1 MKGGI
6 PIKGTTG
13 FGLRQRL
20 LLSFIAIS
28 GFAVIAAVVGN
39 YAFYAIGEALQ
50 QVTKKSVPPAIATLE
65 FAQSTERIVAAGP
78 ALLAANKRLEVTS
91 ASTAAEKEVK
101 EATRLLNNL
110 PATGI
115 AAEKHTEIRAIFD
128 QIAVN
133 LEATKS
139 TAVRRIAA
147 TERKATLLRDIFA
160 TYGQLRSV
168 WSTKFEEL
176 NGVIATLQKSFS
188 ASGGSEEDRLT
199 ATNRLS
205 AADRDVVLLEQ
216 MQLEAAVAFEAVVRG
231 ANASTHAD
239 LNIIR
244 TQAERSI
251 RHIDDLVSGLDPDVS
266 SDLTVPLSQLRANTL
281 GDSSI
286 IAARQVEIEAALE
299 GRRLTVENSVL
310 AAQLSDAV
318 DDLVIAAKQG
328 IATAT
333 EKTLSVQN
341 LGRLGLLAVVA
352 LSLISS
358 LLIVWLY
365 VGRNIVARLTALS
378 DRMLALARGD
388 LESALPHGGV
398 DEIGRMADALEVF
411 RATAVEMKQANVK
424 EIREARTRLT
434 EAIETISEGISLYDA
449 EDKLIVCNSRYR
461 ELFAARA
468 DVVLPGTKFE
478 TILRAAIER
487 GLILDAE
494 GRHED
499 WIAERLAR
507 RRGSSGTHVQHR
519 GDGRWIQ
526 VNERRTANGGVV
538 ALYSDI
544 TESKTREAELAT
556 ARDAADE
563 ANRTKSSFLT
573 TMSHEIRT
581 PMNAVIGMSSLLLDT
596 PLNDEQRD
604 YAGII
609 RDSSEALLTIINDIL
624 DFSKIEA
631 GRMDLEVQPFDL
643 RDCVESALDLVST
656 RAAEKQLDI
665 AYLFEDEVPAAIEGD
680 ITRLRQIILN
690 LLSNA
695 VKFTETGEVVLTVTT
710 ERDFLHFAVRDTG
723 IGLDEKAK
731 SHLFQSFSQADSS
744 TTRKYGG
751 TGLGLA
757 ISKKL
762 AELMGGAMWVESV
775 GPGHGSTFHFTIRA
789 RRADLPQV
797 GRRNLIGGSRHCKA
811 SAYWSSMTMRPTARS
826 WHCRR
831 PNGEWWSRILKR
843 PRKRWTFS

>member
-1 MKGGI
+1 M
-6 PIKGTTG
+6 
-13 FGLRQRL
+13 
-20 LLSFIAIS
+20 
-28 GFAVIAAVVGN
+28 
-39 YAFYAIGEALQ
+39 
-50 QVTKKSVPPAIATLE
+50 
-65 FAQSTERIVAAGP
+65 
-78 ALLAANKRLEVTS
+78 
-91 ASTAAEKEVK
+91 
-101 EATRLLNNL
+101 
-110 PATGI
+110 
-115 AAEKHTEIRAIFD
+115 
-128 QIAVN
+128 
-133 LEATKS
+133 
-139 TAVRRIAA
+139 RRIAA
-147 TERKATLLRDIFA
+147 TERKATLLRDIFV
-160 TYGQLRSV
+160 TFSQLRSV

-176 NGVIATLQKSFS
+176 NGVIATLQRSFNAS
-188 ASGGSEEDRLT
+188 AVSVEERLT

-205 AADRDVVLLEQ
+205 AAVRDVALLEQ

-239 LNIIR
+239 LSIIQ

-251 RHIDDLVSGLDPDVS
+251 RRIDDLVPSLDPDVS
-266 SDLTVPLSQLRANTL
+266 SDLTVPLSQLRANAL

-286 IAARQVEIEAALE
+286 IALRQVEIEAALE
-299 GRRLTVENSVL
+299 GRRFTVENSVL
-310 AAQLSDAV
+310 AAQLSNAV

-328 IATAT
+328 ITTAT
-333 EKTLSVQN
+333 EEALSVQN

-388 LESALPHGGV
+388 LESPLPHGGV

-449 EDKLIVCNSRYR
+449 EDTLIVCNSRYR
-461 ELFAARA
+461 ELLRA
-468 DVVLPGTKFE
+468 DAVLPGTKFE

-487 GLILDAE
+487 GLMLDAE

-507 RRGSSGTHVQHR
+507 HRGSSETHVQHR
-519 GDGRWIQ
+519 SDGRWIQ

-538 ALYSDI
+538 ALYADI

-563 ANRTKSSFLT
+563 ANRIKSSFLT

-604 YAGII
+604 YASII
-609 RDSSEALLTIINDIL
+609 RDSSETLLTIINDIL

-631 GRMDLEVQPFDL
+631 GRMDFEAQPFDL

-695 VKFTETGEVVLTVTT
+695 VKFTEKGEVVLTVTT
-710 ERDFLHFAVRDTG
+710 ERDLLHFAVRDTG

-762 AELMGGAMWVESV
+762 AELMGGTMWVESV

-797 GRRNLIGGSRHCKA
+797 SRRNLIGGQPALQGKRILVVDDNATNRKIVALQAAKWGMVVQDTEAPEKALDILMSGSFDLAVLDMHMPGLDGATLAERIRAAGQSLPLVLFSSIGHKEAGEGLFAAKLVKPLRQSQLFDTLATLLARDDAPRQVAAPAKPRIDAGMASRHA
-811 SAYWSSMTMRPTARS
+811 L
-826 WHCRR
+826 
-831 PNGEWWSRILKR
+831 RILLAEDNAVNAR
-843 PRKRWTFS
+843 AALAAANGLSRRLCQ